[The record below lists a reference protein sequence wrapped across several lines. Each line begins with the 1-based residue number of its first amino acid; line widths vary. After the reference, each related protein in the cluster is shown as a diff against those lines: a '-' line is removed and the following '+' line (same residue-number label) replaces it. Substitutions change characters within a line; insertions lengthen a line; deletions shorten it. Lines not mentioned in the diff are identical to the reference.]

1 MSDRTLTISL
11 SNGTVQTLQQSGFRL
26 YVFRVVASSNK
37 SGVPLVWARV
47 DSYVESIVLGFSST
61 AFAAYVSTDAIAVDA
76 PIVMGATAPVG
87 AGQVVSVADGGGL
100 TVASG
105 APTEDVYIASAASAR
120 YTCGLAAE
128 AAGMSMQPSCAFTL
142 YPQVAVT
149 MQPADAIFVTWATSE
164 YDPSV
169 YMQQSLGPG
178 LFVAFGGV
186 AERAVSY
193 DIVEGWGPADAEWA
207 EPVETGTDLASI
219 LVLDPGPNHPTK
231 L

>member
-11 SNGTVQTLQQSGFRL
+11 SNGTVQALQQSGFRL

-47 DSYVESIVLGFSST
+47 DSYIESIALGFSST
-61 AFAAYVSTDAIAVDA
+61 AFAAYISTDAIAVDA
-76 PIVMGATAPVG
+76 PIVMGAIAPVG
-87 AGQVVSVADGGGL
+87 ASQVVSVADGGGL
-100 TVASG
+100 TVANG
-105 APTEDVYIASAASAR
+105 APTGDVYIASAASAR

-128 AAGMSMQPSCAFTL
+128 PAGMSMQPFCAFTL

-149 MQPADAIFVTWATSE
+149 MQPADALFIMWATSD
-164 YDPSV
+164 YDSSV

-186 AERAVSY
+186 PERAVSY
-193 DIVEGWGPADAEWA
+193 DIVEGWCPADAEWA
-207 EPVETGTDLASI
+207 EPVDTGTDLAAI
-219 LVLDPGPNHPTK
+219 LILDPGPNHPTK
-231 L
+231 F